1 MCGMRATEGIF
12 LVGPM
17 GAGKSTI
24 GRYLAERLNRDFCD
38 SDHEIERRT
47 GASVALIFAVE
58 GEAGFRRWEAA
69 VLEELTARP
78 NLVLATG
85 GGAILTTANRAL
97 LKARGKTVYLRA
109 DCATLWERVRKDR
122 NRPLLQTDNPRAR
135 IETLYH
141 EREPLYCEAA
151 DLIVDTQRRSPQSA
165 ARLIA
170 CGLRRLARVDHDA

>member
-1 MCGMRATEGIF
+1 MRALEGIF

-24 GRYLAERLNRDFCD
+24 GRYLAERLGREFCD
-38 SDHEIERRT
+38 CDHEIECRT
-47 GASVALIFAVE
+47 GASVSLIFAVE
-58 GEAGFRRWEAA
+58 GEAGFRRWETAI
-69 VLEELTARP
+69 LEELTARP
-78 NLVLATG
+78 NLVVATG
-85 GGAILTTANRAL
+85 GGAVLAEVNRAL
-97 LKARGKTVYLRA
+97 LRARGKTVYLQA

-135 IETLYH
+135 IETLFH
-141 EREPLYCEAA
+141 EREPLYREVA

-170 CGLRRLARVDHDA
+170 CGLRELARVDYDA

>member
-1 MCGMRATEGIF
+1 MRASEGIF

-24 GRYLAERLNRDFCD
+24 GRYLAEYLGRDFCD
-38 SDHEIERRT
+38 CDHEIEQRT

-78 NLVLATG
+78 HLVLATG
-85 GGAILTTANRAL
+85 GGAVLAQANRAL
-97 LKARGKTVYLRA
+97 LRSRGKTIYLQA

-122 NRPLLQTDNPRAR
+122 NRPLLQTENPRAR
-135 IETLYH
+135 VETLYH
-141 EREPLYCEAA
+141 EREPLYREVA
-151 DLIVDTQRRSPQSA
+151 DLIVDTQKRSPQSA

-170 CGLRRLARVDHDA
+170 CGLRKLARVDHDA